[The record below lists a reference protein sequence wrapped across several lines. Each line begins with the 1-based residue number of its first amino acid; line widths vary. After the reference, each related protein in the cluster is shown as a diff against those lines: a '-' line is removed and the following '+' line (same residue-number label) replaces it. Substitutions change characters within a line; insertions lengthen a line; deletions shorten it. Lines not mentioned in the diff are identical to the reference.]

1 MLFRAFVVIAS
12 AAFLW
17 SCASLES
24 NTSENS
30 PNRTLASGPTLVG
43 AWEVTASRARGVGK
57 NLLTFSSDGTF
68 FRSGDTHPVLSGAHG
83 AWKLVGPNLYNASYV
98 SFSFDQSGTWTG
110 INRNNL
116 QLKLGPDGNEFTGT
130 VKTSNR
136 DLQDNVISTGASPLA
151 GKRILVQPF

>member
-1 MLFRAFVVIAS
+1 MSLRAFAIVSSITLLA
-12 AAFLW
+12 
-17 SCASLES
+17 SCASLET
-24 NTSENS
+24 NT
-30 PNRTLASGPTLVG
+30 PASRSTQTLVG

-98 SFSFDQSGTWTG
+98 SFSFDSSGKWTG

-116 QLKLGPDGNEFTGT
+116 QISVSPDGNEFTGT
-130 VKTSNR
+130 VKSSNR
-136 DLQDNVISTGASPLA
+136 DLQENVISTGTSPLA
-151 GKRILVQPF
+151 GKRIQVQPF